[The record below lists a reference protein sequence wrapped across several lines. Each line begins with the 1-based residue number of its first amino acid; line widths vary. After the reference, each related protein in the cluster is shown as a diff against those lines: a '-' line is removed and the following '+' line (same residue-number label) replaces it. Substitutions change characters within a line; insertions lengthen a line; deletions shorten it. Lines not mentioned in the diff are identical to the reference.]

1 MHAGSVFRRV
11 TIILSAVGLITAGIQ
26 AKSEAR
32 AEKTKTEIDTHIKQ
46 VGGTAPDWWN
56 SVEMSYPE
64 TLDLN
69 WPVQGGFMEGR
80 SEFGERRGRG
90 FRGERGG
97 HGFPGGRGGRGFG
110 REQNLQTMVD
120 QYLIQVVYPNAS
132 RHKEGIKLV
141 NHLMILH
148 KDDKEKLKRSL
159 NTLGQM
165 FYELFDDYTRAAFW
179 WQKYSQ
185 MGGSTDSLKM
195 ARCYFELG
203 SKATAAELLLQAD
216 SSYSRNNK
224 DLIKLWAKIGEVD
237 KALEMIESN
246 SDTNSS
252 GMDRIDFRGGRG
264 SSQSEN
270 YLLAAEIC
278 RGAGRY
284 DEAIGY
290 YEKVLAL
297 PDSYTRSM
305 NRHGTDGKVKAQANL
320 EATRLLKKLDLKRVP
335 DGSYTA
341 STAGYG
347 GPLTIRVV
355 INGGNIES
363 VKITQHWETFS
374 YLVMAEPTAR
384 QIVTKQGFEGVDVIT
399 GATVTSDAIINAA
412 AKALVNAME

>member
-1 MHAGSVFRRV
+1 MNGDSVFRR
-11 TIILSAVGLITAGIQ
+11 IAMILLAVGLITAGIK
-26 AKSEAR
+26 ANSEAR
-32 AEKTKTEIDTHIKQ
+32 AEKTKTEIDAYIKQ
-46 VGGTAPDWWN
+46 AGSIAPDWWD
-56 SVEMSYPE
+56 SVGLNYPE
-64 TLDLN
+64 TLDMN
-69 WPVQGGFMEGR
+69 WPVREGLMEGR
-80 SEFGERRGRG
+80 FEFEGRGGRDFRGERGGRG

-97 HGFPGGRGGRGFG
+97 RGFPGERGGRGFG
-110 REQNLQTMVD
+110 WERNSQTTVD
-120 QYLIQVVYPNAS
+120 QYLIQVIYPNPS

-148 KDDKEKLKRSL
+148 KNDMEKLRRSL

-179 WQKYSQ
+179 WQKYTQ
-185 MGGSTDSLKM
+185 MGGSTDPLKM

-216 SSYSRNNK
+216 SRYSRNNK

-237 KALEMIESN
+237 KALEMIESD
-246 SDTNSS
+246 SATSSS
-252 GMDRIDFRGGRG
+252 GMDRMYFRGGMVN
-264 SSQSEN
+264 SQSES

-284 DEAIGY
+284 DEAIAY

-305 NRHGTDGKVKAQANL
+305 NHHETDGKVKADANL

-341 STAGYG
+341 STTGYG
-347 GPLTIRVV
+347 GPLIIRVV
-355 INGGNIES
+355 ISGWLS
-363 VKITQHWETFS
+363 
-374 YLVMAEPTAR
+374 
-384 QIVTKQGFEGVDVIT
+384 
-399 GATVTSDAIINAA
+399 TVEKSNQS
-412 AKALVNAME
+412 K